1 MKSSRGQYCN
11 DQAVICQAT
20 RKLRQRCTYTLR
32 AAGYTLSDASML
44 GKQVFGVMSW
54 EQAHD
59 VQPSMSGVR

>member
-20 RKLRQRCTYTLR
+20 RKLRQRCTNTLR

-44 GKQVFGVMSW
+44 GKQVFGVMS
-54 EQAHD
+54 
-59 VQPSMSGVR
+59 